1 MKGWLNICK
10 SINVIHD
17 INKRKDKNQPPIK
30 INKFIFKKSHD
41 LVNKHQRRHADSQ
54 EACEKMLNIAITEM
68 QIKNYNKI
76 LSHTS

>member
-41 LVNKHQRRHADSQ
+41 LVNKQNSTSIQVKKKKKTTLIKTSR
-54 EACEKMLNIAITEM
+54 EGIYFNIVKAV
-68 QIKNYNKI
+68 
-76 LSHTS
+76 

>member
-41 LVNKHQRRHADSQ
+41 LVNKQNSTSIQVKKKKTTLIKTSR
-54 EACEKMLNIAITEM
+54 EGIYFNIVKAV
-68 QIKNYNKI
+68 
-76 LSHTS
+76 

>member
-10 SINVIHD
+10 SINAIHD

-41 LVNKHQRRHADSQ
+41 LVNKQNS
-54 EACEKMLNIAITEM
+54 TS
-68 QIKNYNKI
+68 IKVKKKKKQ
-76 LSHTS
+76 LSSKRVERGYIST

>member
-17 INKRKDKNQPPIK
+17 INKRKHKNQTPIK

-41 LVNKHQRRHADSQ
+41 LVNKQNSTSIQ
-54 EACEKMLNIAITEM
+54 VK
-68 QIKNYNKI
+68 IKKKN
-76 LSHTS
+76 LSSK